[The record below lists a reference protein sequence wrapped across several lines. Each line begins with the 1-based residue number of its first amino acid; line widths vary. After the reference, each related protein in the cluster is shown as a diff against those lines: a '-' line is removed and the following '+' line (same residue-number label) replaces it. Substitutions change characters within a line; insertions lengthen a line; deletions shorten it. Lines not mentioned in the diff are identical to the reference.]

1 MNSYVI
7 LVVIVAILLVL
18 GIIYLVIKNSLT
30 DKNETIKTK
39 EVEKLSPHNSLDV
52 YRLNNLNDNTFGTV
66 RKEKPI
72 VPPDFDKSKPIG
84 YKNNSY
90 GEQRNL
96 TDVFKK

>member
-30 DKNETIKTK
+30 DKNEYDIKNIIVTK
-39 EVEKLSPHNSLDV
+39 

-84 YKNNSY
+84 YKNKSY

>member
-1 MNSYVI
+1 MNSYLIIIVI
-7 LVVIVAILLVL
+7 VVIFLILGGIYFAIKSSLV
-18 GIIYLVIKNSLT
+18 
-30 DKNETIKTK
+30 DKKETVKTN

-66 RKEKPI
+66 RKEKAI

-84 YKNNSY
+84 YKNKSY

>member
-1 MNSYVI
+1 MNSYI
-7 LVVIVAILLVL
+7 IIIVIVIILLVL
-18 GIIYLVIKNSLT
+18 GIIYLIIKNSLK
-30 DKNETIKTK
+30 DGNDVVKTN

-72 VPPDFDKSKPIG
+72 VAPDFDKSKPIG
-84 YKNNSY
+84 YKNRSY
-90 GEQRNL
+90 GEQRDL